1 MRWKLEKKSLENTI
15 KEKRIKLE
23 KKTIKRTEF
32 KIGITRKDL

>member
-23 KKTIKRTEF
+23 KKNNQKNRV
-32 KIGITRKDL
+32 

>member
-23 KKTIKRTEF
+23 KKQSKEQSL
-32 KIGITRKDL
+32 KSE